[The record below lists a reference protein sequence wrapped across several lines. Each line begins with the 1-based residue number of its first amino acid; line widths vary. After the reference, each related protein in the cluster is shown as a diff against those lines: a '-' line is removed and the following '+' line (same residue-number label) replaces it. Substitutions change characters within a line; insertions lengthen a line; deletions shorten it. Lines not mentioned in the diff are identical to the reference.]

1 MRIPAVSAQS
11 KESKMCCCLE
21 SRQLFKGH
29 CCDKA
34 EFIIGVMPKLYYYL
48 ESISVHSY
56 LKQKFDF
63 NCFRS
68 ENLHDFH

>member
-21 SRQLFKGH
+21 SRQLLKGH

-48 ESISVHSY
+48 ESIFV
-56 LKQKFDF
+56 QKFDF